1 LARTGASIVLAA
13 NGKEAVTI
21 ASRERFDCVLMDIQM
36 PVMDGEEATR
46 ALRSN
51 PALRELP
58 IIATTANA
66 MAGDRDRFINAGMN
80 DHVAK
85 PIQPS
90 ELYAALSRWIKTGEA
105 DMQQGLARVNGNVRL
120 YFRLLRKFREN
131 HADVIPRIRAALV
144 RGDRSTA
151 GREAHTIMGVSATLG
166 AAGLSEAARAV
177 EAACRNDV
185 LISAIDLTA
194 MDRALERLLAQIDHT
209 LLQQKPVSV
218 PAASDRSQIAVL
230 LEQLK
235 QAIDGHEGTAAET
248 LNRLQLILGND
259 SRLRELGKHLDRYD
273 FPAAGPVLDTLMR
286 DFKEEFSG
294 AT

>member
-1 LARTGASIVLAA
+1 
-13 NGKEAVTI
+13 
-21 ASRERFDCVLMDIQM
+21 
-36 PVMDGEEATR
+36 
-46 ALRSN
+46 
-51 PALRELP
+51 
-58 IIATTANA
+58 
-66 MAGDRDRFINAGMN
+66 
-80 DHVAK
+80 
-85 PIQPS
+85 
-90 ELYAALSRWIKTGEA
+90 
-105 DMQQGLARVNGNVRL
+105 MQQGLARVNGNVRL

-166 AAGLSEAARAV
+166 AVGLSEAARAV

-185 LISAIDLTA
+185 LITAIDLTA
-194 MDRALERLLAQIDHT
+194 MDRTLECLLAQIDHT
-209 LLQQKPVSV
+209 LLQQEPVSV
-218 PAASDRSQIAVL
+218 SAPSDRSQIAIL

-235 QAIDGHEGTAAET
+235 QAIEGHEGTAAET

-259 SRLRELGKHLDRYD
+259 SRLRELENHLDRYD

-286 DFKEEFSG
+286 DFEEEFSG